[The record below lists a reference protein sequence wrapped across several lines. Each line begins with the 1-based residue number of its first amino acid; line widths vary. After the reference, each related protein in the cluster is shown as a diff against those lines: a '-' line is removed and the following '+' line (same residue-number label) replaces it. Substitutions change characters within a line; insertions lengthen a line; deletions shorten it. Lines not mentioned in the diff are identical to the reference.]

1 MPNDAF
7 SRIRELQRHAQDVLA
22 ETETGPVDADREPA
36 ARRWAR
42 FCVQVG
48 RSFSRN
54 RCPVRA
60 AALAYSSLLA
70 LVPMLAVVFSV
81 ATSILKEQGEA
92 PIRQFVEKLVAHV
105 TPYTNPEQA
114 TDAEAAAIAARAAAE
129 RERAVKQINEYI
141 NRIRSGAIGTTGMV
155 ALMLVAIMML
165 ARIEGAF
172 NDIWGV
178 ERGRS
183 WYSRTVLYWAA
194 LTLGP
199 LLLIVAL
206 GLTSGT
212 YLEATERLRSVPW
225 LAGLLFKFL
234 PVVVLSGLFAL
245 FYLAMPNTRVPWQA
259 ALVGGLVAGV
269 LWQANN
275 MLGVF
280 FVSRVTSNN
289 AIYGSLGMVPVL
301 MIGLYFAWLI
311 LLFGAQVANAFQNR
325 ATYSQSRQAAN
336 VSPRGREW
344 LAWRIMTHVG
354 RAFARQQPPPTVA
367 GLALALHAP
376 PSLVAEI
383 LRALTVARLTVETAD
398 RENGFVPAR
407 PLEQITAH
415 EILTAVRDGPGAAV
429 TAPDAESERRAW
441 AGFQQVGETERQAAA
456 ALTLAELV
464 ADNAPAQR
472 AAGG

>member
-1 MPNDAF
+1 
-7 SRIRELQRHAQDVLA
+7 
-22 ETETGPVDADREPA
+22 
-36 ARRWAR
+36 
-42 FCVQVG
+42 
-48 RSFSRN
+48 
-54 RCPVRA
+54 
-60 AALAYSSLLA
+60 AYSSLLA

-92 PIRQFVEKLVAHV
+92 PIRQFVEKLVAHI

-114 TDAEAAAIAARAAAE
+114 TNAEAAAIAARAAAE

-141 NRIRSGAIGTTGMV
+141 NRIRSGTIGTTGTV
-155 ALMLVAIMML
+155 ALMIVAITML
-165 ARIEGAF
+165 VRIEEAF

-178 ERGRS
+178 GRGRS

-206 GLTSGT
+206 GLTSGA
-212 YLEATERLRSVPW
+212 YLEATERLRSIP
-225 LAGLLFKFL
+225 GLGGLVFTFL
-234 PVVVLSGLFAL
+234 PGVVLSGLFAL

-259 ALVGGLVAGV
+259 ALAGGLVAGT

-275 MLGVF
+275 ALGVF
-280 FVSRVTSNN
+280 FVSRITSNN
-289 AIYGSLGMVPVL
+289 AIYGSLGMVPVF

-311 LLFGAQVANAFQNR
+311 LLFGAQVAHAFQNR
-325 ATYSQSRQAAN
+325 AIYSQSRQGAN
-336 VSPRGREW
+336 TGPRGREW

-367 GLALALHAP
+367 GLAPALHAP
-376 PSLVAEI
+376 APLVAEI
-383 LRALTVARLTVETAD
+383 LRALTAARLTVETTD

-415 EILTAVRDGPGAAV
+415 EILTAVRDGWGAEP
-429 TAPDAESERRAW
+429 TAPEAEFERRAW
-441 AGFQQVGETERQAAA
+441 AEFQRVGETERRAAA
-456 ALTLAELV
+456 AVTLAKLV
-464 ADNAPAQR
+464 AEDAPSEQVTS
-472 AAGG
+472 GCG